1 MNLTL
6 TINIIGVILIFLSIF
21 MILPIIVSLI
31 YGSEDLLPLLK
42 STIISL
48 SLGLLF
54 FLFTRKHSKR
64 DLRHRDAFMIV
75 TLGWVTMALSG
86 ALPFIFSGSISRF
99 TDAVFES
106 MSGFTTTGSSIL
118 TDIEILPK
126 GILFWRSLTHWIG
139 GIGII
144 VMSLAIMPMLGTG
157 GMQLFKA
164 EVSEVV
170 DEKIKPRIID
180 TAKTLFKVYFL
191 FTIIGIFLLIIGG
204 MNLYD
209 AICHCFGALATGG
222 YSTKNLSIGY
232 YNSSYIDYVIIIL
245 MFIGGTNFSLH
256 YYALR
261 GNIKYIKNNEFV
273 FYSLITILASLLIT
287 FSVYF
292 SGLYRSAQ
300 QAFRYSLF
308 QVVSTMTATG
318 YYTADFEKW
327 PIFTQ
332 AILVCLMFFG
342 GMVGSTA
349 GGMKQVRI
357 LLMFKHIY
365 REFYQIIHPR
375 AITSVKLDGKELSKD
390 VLGSVWGFIFLFIFI
405 WATSTLLM
413 TALNVDLITAATT
426 TISAMSNVG
435 PALGEAGPAEN
446 YASLPLAGKWIL
458 IFCMLVGRLEVYTVL
473 ILFLPQFWKK

>member
-6 TINIIGVILIFLSIF
+6 TINIIGVVLIFISVF
-21 MILPIIVSLI
+21 MTMPIIVSLI
-31 YGSEDLLPLLK
+31 YGSEDLTPLLK
-42 STIISL
+42 SFIISL
-48 SLGLLF
+48 SIGMSF
-54 FLFTRKHSKR
+54 FLSTKNYSRR

-75 TLGWVTMALSG
+75 TLGWMTMALSG
-86 ALPFIFSGSISRF
+86 SLPFILSGATGHL

-118 TDIEILPK
+118 KDVEKLPK
-126 GILFWRSLTHWIG
+126 GVLFWRSLTHWIG

-170 DEKIKPRIID
+170 EEKIKPRIID

-191 FTIIGIFLLIIGG
+191 LTIIGIFLLIIGG

-232 YNSSYIDYVIIIL
+232 YNSTYIDYVIIIL
-245 MFIGGTNFSLH
+245 MFVGGTNFSLH

-261 GNIKYIKNNEFV
+261 GNFKYIKNNEFV
-273 FYSLITILASLLIT
+273 FYSFITFLASLLIT
-287 FSVYF
+287 VSTYLSGMYKSVI
-292 SGLYRSAQ
+292 

-390 VLGSVWGFIFLFIFI
+390 ILGSVWGFVFLFIFI
-405 WATSTLLM
+405 WAFSTLLM
-413 TALNVDLITAATT
+413 TSLNVDLVTASTT
-426 TISAMSNVG
+426 VISAMSNVG

-446 YASLPLAGKWIL
+446 YASIPLAGKWIL
-458 IFCMLVGRLEVYTVL
+458 IFCMLVGRLEIYTVL
-473 ILFLPQFWKK
+473 ILFIPQFWKK